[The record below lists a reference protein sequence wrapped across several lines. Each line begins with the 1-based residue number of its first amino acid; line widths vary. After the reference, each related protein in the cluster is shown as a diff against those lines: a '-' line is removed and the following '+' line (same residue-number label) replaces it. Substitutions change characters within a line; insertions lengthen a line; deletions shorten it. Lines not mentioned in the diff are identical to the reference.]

1 MIDTHS
7 HILPGLDDGAA
18 NISQS
23 LAFMRMAA
31 SEGVK
36 TVFATPHTCD
46 GVFNCTK
53 DQVLCALD
61 GFNSGLEEQGIDT
74 RLLPGAEIR
83 VNHDLVTEYDKDNL
97 LTLNNAG
104 VYLLIELP
112 AMFMAPAIVMM
123 IRQLRDRG
131 VTPIIAHAER
141 NPMIMTKPELAADFV
156 YNGGL
161 IQITAGSLYGDF
173 GKYSLKAAGK
183 LLDMD
188 QVFCLGSDIHPGR
201 KYRMK
206 DAGKKLIKLVGT
218 TRAEL
223 ITRENPGRILDENKV
238 FYHGLHMKKAY

>member
-7 HILPGLDDGAA
+7 HILFGLDDGAGD
-18 NISQS
+18 ISQS

-61 GFNSGLEEQGIDT
+61 ELNSALGEQGIDT
-74 RLLPGAEIR
+74 RLLPGAEVR
-83 VNHDLVTEYDKDNL
+83 VNHDLVTEYDKGNL

-104 VYLLIELP
+104 SYLLIELP
-112 AMFMAPAIVMM
+112 AMFMVPAIVMM

-141 NPMIMTKPELAADFV
+141 NPMIMTKPEITAEFI
-156 YNGGL
+156 YNGAA
-161 IQITAGSLYGDF
+161 IQMTAGSLLGDF
-173 GKYSLKAAGK
+173 GRFSMKAAKK
-183 LLDMD
+183 LVSMN
-188 QVFCLGSDIHPGR
+188 QVFCVGSDIHPAR
-201 KYRMK
+201 KYRMADAK
-206 DAGKKLIKLVGT
+206 KCLIKIAGKKT
-218 TRAEL
+218 AEL
-223 ITRENPGRILDENKV
+223 ITRENPLSILEAVGFSDNYLMTKN
-238 FYHGLHMKKAY
+238 A

>member
-7 HILPGLDDGAA
+7 HILPGLDDGAE

-23 LAFMRMAA
+23 LAFMRMAS

-36 TVFATPHTCD
+36 IVFATPHTCD

-61 GFNSGLEEQGIDT
+61 EFNSVLGEQGIDT
-74 RLLPGAEIR
+74 RLLPGAEVR
-83 VNHDLVTEYDKDNL
+83 VNHDLVAEYDKGNL

-104 VYLLIELP
+104 AYLLIELP

-123 IRQLRDRG
+123 IRQLKDRG

-141 NPMIMTKPELAADFV
+141 NPMIMTKPELAVDFV

-161 IQITAGSLYGDF
+161 IQITAGSLAGDF
-173 GKYSLKAAGK
+173 GKFSLKAARK

-201 KYRMK
+201 KYRMG
-206 DAGKKLIKLVGT
+206 AARKKLIKLVGT

-223 ITRENPGRILDENKV
+223 ITRENPGRILDESGEPC
-238 FYHGLHMKKAY
+238 HRLHMKEAY